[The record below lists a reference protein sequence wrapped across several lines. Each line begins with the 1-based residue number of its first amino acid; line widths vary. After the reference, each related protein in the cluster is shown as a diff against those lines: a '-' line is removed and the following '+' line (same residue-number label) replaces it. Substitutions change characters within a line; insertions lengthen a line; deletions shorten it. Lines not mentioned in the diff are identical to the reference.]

1 MQEDTTADIQVGD
14 DSPVEAPEDAPKEV
28 TKPESKNAKAYEQ
41 AAANFVNDP
50 SLTQKAA
57 VESVGLKANAY
68 NCRMTM
74 ALVDPE
80 VVRARAANRSPDSGA
95 ILAAAKTFAADGS
108 LSKKAA
114 LEAQG
119 VNYNGY
125 RVKKMDTMLAD
136 MAVVP
141 REKKASATSESIL
154 AAAQAFVVSR
164 DSEGET
170 ITKKKAMEENDV
182 VYNAYNIGKLNTS
195 IESIGVAA

>member
-1 MQEDTTADIQVGD
+1 MTEDTTADVQ
-14 DSPVEAPEDAPKEV
+14 ENEDVATPDEGTIKEV

-41 AAANFVNDP
+41 AAENFVNDS

-57 VESVGLKANAY
+57 VESVGLKSNAY

-80 VVRARAANRSPDSGA
+80 IVKARAANRSPDSGA
-95 ILAAAKTFAADGS
+95 IKAAAEAFAADGS

-114 LEAQG
+114 LEAQD

-125 RVKKMDTMLAD
+125 RVKKMDIMLAD
-136 MAVVP
+136 MVVVA
-141 REKKASATSESIL
+141 REKKPSATNESIL
-154 AAAQAFVVSR
+154 AAAQAFVASR

-182 VYNAYNIGKLNTS
+182 IYNAYNIGKLNTS
-195 IESIGVAA
+195 IESIGVAV